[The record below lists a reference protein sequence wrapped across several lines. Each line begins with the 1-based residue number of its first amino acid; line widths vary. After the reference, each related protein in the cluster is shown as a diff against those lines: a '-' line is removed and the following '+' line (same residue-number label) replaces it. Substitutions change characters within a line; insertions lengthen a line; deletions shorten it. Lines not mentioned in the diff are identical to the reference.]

1 MAFFAANSRRLN
13 LFERSVE
20 CGVEFCFF
28 LVRGCLSDTGEIFAR
43 RIVFEI
49 HTAKCVFLQKIV
61 IDPIDKT

>member
-1 MAFFAANSRRLN
+1 
-13 LFERSVE
+13 VK
-20 CGVEFCFF
+20 CGGEFCFF
-28 LVRGCLSDTGEIFAR
+28 LVCGCLGGASEIFAR